1 MYHIENE
8 AHVGVRWVAYRNINI
23 GGHTV
28 QFRKTNSFMYCL
40 QGGLDFDF
48 GTYKLSLRPGEMI
61 YLPYGSAYTN
71 TTTGVPTE
79 FYQIQFSVFDG
90 NEPVALRDRACITE
104 SYESDRYLALISE
117 AYENYI
123 RNNNSRSLCMGNLLK
138 MIGYFEA
145 EDSNGVNHKALSAVS
160 PALTHIERHYN
171 LDTTVEEL
179 ADMCSL
185 SISALEKN
193 FKKVFGITPAKYRNN
208 VRTEH
213 AKQLLSGG
221 YSTEET
227 ANITGFS
234 DRYYFS
240 KIFKKLTGMSP
251 REYQES
257 NVHV

>member
-1 MYHIENE
+1 
-8 AHVGVRWVAYRNINI
+8 
-23 GGHTV
+23 
-28 QFRKTNSFMYCL
+28 
-40 QGGLDFDF
+40 
-48 GTYKLSLRPGEMI
+48 
-61 YLPYGSAYTN
+61 
-71 TTTGVPTE
+71 
-79 FYQIQFSVFDG
+79 
-90 NEPVALRDRACITE
+90 
-104 SYESDRYLALISE
+104 
-117 AYENYI
+117 
-123 RNNNSRSLCMGNLLK
+123 MGNLLK